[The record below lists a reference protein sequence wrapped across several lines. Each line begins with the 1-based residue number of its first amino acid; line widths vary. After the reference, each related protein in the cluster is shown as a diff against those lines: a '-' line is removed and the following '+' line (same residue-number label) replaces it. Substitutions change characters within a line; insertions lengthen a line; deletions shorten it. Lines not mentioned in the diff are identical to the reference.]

1 MNGGWDVAAI
11 ARNAFDL
18 EGKVV
23 GTLGCGRIGYRVLQ
37 RLKPFDCAEL
47 LYYDYA
53 PLPKEA
59 SDAVGCKRVEDRD
72 EFLKRCDVITVN
84 TPLHAESEYE
94 PAWPPERLSNSGP
107 HPIAKGM
114 INKEFLSKLKKGCFL
129 INTARGALAVAEDVA
144 EALESG
150 QINFYGGDVWYPQP
164 APGDHPWRAMRNH
177 LKGGNGMTPHYS
189 GTTLDAQRRY
199 AEGTQEIL
207 KRFFNGEKQEPA
219 NLIVENGEYATKAY
233 GQRNTKTEEAKE
245 QVRTD
250 GNA

>member
-1 MNGGWDVAAI
+1 MAAI

-94 PAWPPERLSNSGP
+94 PAWPPKRLSNSGP
-107 HPIAKGM
+107 YPIAKGM

-164 APGDHPWRAMRNH
+164 APGDHPWRSMRNH

>member
-94 PAWPPERLSNSGP
+94 PAWPPKRLSNSGP
-107 HPIAKGM
+107 YPIAKGM

-144 EALESG
+144 EALESC

-164 APGDHPWRAMRNH
+164 APGDHPWRSMRNH

-207 KRFFNGEKQEPA
+207 KRFFSGENQEPA
-219 NLIVENGEYATKAY
+219 HLIVVTGEYAT
-233 GQRNTKTEEAKE
+233 
-245 QVRTD
+245 
-250 GNA
+250 NAD